1 MLLGAGL
8 MAYRKMLMSLSISF
22 IFMSLF
28 MLPVLFEYKKGTG
41 LNDNKTASAMDK
53 FTIANL
59 GYSSV

>member
-28 MLPVLFEYKKGTG
+28 MAPVIYEYHKGTG
-41 LNDNKTASAMDK
+41 LKDNKSASAMDRLS
-53 FTIANL
+53 IANL
-59 GYSSV
+59 GYSSL